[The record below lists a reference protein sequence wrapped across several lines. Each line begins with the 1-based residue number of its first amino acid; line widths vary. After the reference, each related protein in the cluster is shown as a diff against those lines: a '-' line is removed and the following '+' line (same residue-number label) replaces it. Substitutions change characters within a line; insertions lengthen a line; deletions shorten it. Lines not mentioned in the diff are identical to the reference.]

1 MVEYLLTYLH
11 DGSKFETDL
20 VRMGFQMAALA
31 FVFTPPHKNIR
42 SVCRYIARAMALTLT
57 IMLCSFVFLPKQET
71 LVPILGGF
79 GLLLLFFIGYPC
91 LFYKKSRDIRLAMI
105 LSFTVAGFSV
115 NGLSYCFGT
124 ILDQK
129 WPGHT
134 MLFLCMNNCLL
145 VAYCIVVRKYSLDRF
160 LSVLHSG
167 NVLLSVI
174 NFIGLATTILT
185 LWINFRV
192 RVMDEFC
199 AVIFF
204 LTYIMSVGVYAATYM
219 LSMEN
224 TRLQQMMVERQMDQ
238 ALQQQVDLT
247 QNSLKNLRK
256 IRHDLKNQYAYML
269 ALLKNKEYE
278 NLEDALLEISQQKL
292 RQDGQIDCGN
302 VEVSAILTMEV
313 MKARSKGMNIVTNI
327 VVPPKLPFKNG
338 SLLSIVSNMLDNA
351 MDANER
357 YGVDQEIEICM
368 NLRGEYLYI
377 AVFNYLPA
385 NVEKDKLL
393 SLKSSKGNNPEHGL
407 GTRIIQE
414 IAEHYN
420 GYAVFDIQNGMFVTE
435 VMLDMMKGRAYEGDK
450 RGNL

>member
-1 MVEYLLTYLH
+1 MREYFITYLH
-11 DGSKFETDL
+11 DDFRFQTDI

-31 FVFTPPHKNIR
+31 FVFTSPRKNIR
-42 SVCRYIARAMALTLT
+42 SVCLYAGRVIALTLL
-57 IMLCSFVFLPKQET
+57 IMLCSFVFLPKLGT
-71 LVPILGGF
+71 VVPILGGF
-79 GLLLLFFIGYPC
+79 GLLLIFSVLYPC
-91 LFYKKSRDIRLAMI
+91 LFYKKARDIRIAMI
-105 LSFTVAGFSV
+105 LSFTLAVFSV
-115 NGLSYCFGT
+115 NGLAYSLGT

-129 WPGHT
+129 WSGHR
-134 MLFLCMNNCLL
+134 MMVLCLINCLL
-145 VAYCIVVRKYSLDRF
+145 IVYCFVVRKYSLDKF

-167 NVLLSVI
+167 NILLSVI

-185 LWINFRV
+185 LWINFGV

-199 AVIFF
+199 SVIFC
-204 LTYIMSVGVYAATYM
+204 LTYIMAIGVYVATYM

-224 TRLQQMMVERQMDQ
+224 AKIQQMMVERQMDQ

-292 RQDGQIDCGN
+292 KPDGQIDCGN

-313 MKARSKGMNIVTNI
+313 MKAKSKGMNILTNI
-327 VVPPKLPFKNG
+327 VVPPKLPFKNS

-357 YGVDQEIEICM
+357 YEMDREIEICM
-368 NLRGEYLYI
+368 NLRQEYLYI
-377 AVFNYLPA
+377 AVFNYLPEGI
-385 NVEKDKLL
+385 VSEKLL
-393 SLKSSKGNNPEHGL
+393 SLKSAKGNDPEHGL
-407 GTRIIQE
+407 GTKIIQE
-414 IAEHYN
+414 IAEYYI
-420 GYAVFDIQNGMFVTE
+420 GYAVFDIQDDMFVCE
-435 VMLDMMKGRAYEGDK
+435 VMLDMMKGKEYEG
-450 RGNL
+450 N